1 MDEIELDTSWIESY
15 EKEENYYN
23 MFYPESNKNIKTHIL
38 YINKMNELE
47 TIKEI
52 KLELSQENVLKKED
66 FIRLIKETNQN
77 DNKKYNLSS
86 ILVYNFTIEN
96 EELKNFLNNSDSY
109 DFMTK
114 LKYTDDYKLSPTLNC
129 LQDVNNLYI
138 ILIEEPKKNNIIN
151 NNNTKRLKFN
161 ILHSKTK
168 KHRPK

>member
-1 MDEIELDTSWIESY
+1 MEEVELDTSWIESY

-38 YINKMNELE
+38 YVNKLNELE
-47 TIKEI
+47 KIKEL
-52 KLELSQENVLKKED
+52 KLELSQENMLKKED
-66 FIRLIKETNQN
+66 FLRLIKETNKN

-86 ILVYNFTIEN
+86 ILVYNLTIEN
-96 EELKNFLNNSDSY
+96 KELKNFLNNSDNY

-114 LKYTDDYKLSPTLNC
+114 LKYMDNYELSSTLNC
-129 LQDVNNLYI
+129 LQDINNLYI
-138 ILIEEPKKNNIIN
+138 ILVEEEQKKN

-161 ILHSKTK
+161 ILQSKTK